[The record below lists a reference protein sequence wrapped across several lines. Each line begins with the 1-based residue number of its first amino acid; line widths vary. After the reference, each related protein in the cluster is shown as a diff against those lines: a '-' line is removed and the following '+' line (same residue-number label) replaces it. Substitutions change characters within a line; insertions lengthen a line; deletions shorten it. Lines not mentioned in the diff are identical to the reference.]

1 MMEIDSSIRAKWHG
15 GKRKLS
21 DITAIV
27 MHFLDFLAKHLAYL
41 YDFTFLRIIIRLLLG
56 IFRYLCKRRIN
67 N

>member
-27 MHFLDFLAKHLAYL
+27 IDGTEYPL
-41 YDFTFLRIIIRLLLG
+41 TG
-56 IFRYLCKRRIN
+56 N
-67 N
+67 